1 MAFCL
6 IVEDDVEQGRIVAA
20 TLRSAGHETMRAS
33 NGAAAVEAAALR
45 RPEVVLLDLGL
56 PDTDGL
62 DLIPRILAA
71 SPLSRIVV
79 LTGRDS
85 VAAAV
90 AALRSG
96 ARHYLLKPWEQDEL
110 LLVIEREGAAVDHLE
125 SAGRDAAGAVF
136 WGRHAGVREVR
147 RKLAKLAE
155 APFTPVLLE
164 GETGV
169 GKEVLARELHRLSGA
184 AGPFV
189 ALNCAALPGELLES
203 ELFGHE
209 RGAFTG
215 ADSRHRGVVEL
226 ARDGTLLL
234 DEVGEMPPPLQAKL
248 LRFLDGHRFRR
259 VGGEEELASPCRVVA
274 ATNRDLERAQ
284 LDGAF
289 RPDLFFRLAV
299 VRLRLAP
306 LRERREDVVPL
317 ANFLVGELARSLGRR
332 PRPFSPAAESAL
344 AAHDWPGNVR
354 ELRNRIERAL
364 VLGEEPAILPSD
376 LDLPRRLGGTPA
388 AIEEPRVSEA
398 LAAEGWNVARA
409 ARRLGVPRHW
419 LRYQIRKRGLHRSE

>member
-6 IVEDDVEQGRIVAA
+6 IVEDDADQSRIVAA
-20 TLRSAGHETMRAS
+20 TLRSAGHETVRAGD
-33 NGAAAVEAAALR
+33 GAAALGQAALR

-62 DLIPRILAA
+62 DLIPRILAV
-71 SPLSRIVV
+71 SPLSRLVV

-110 LLVIEREGAAVDHLE
+110 LLVIAREAATVDHLE
-125 SAGRDAAGAVF
+125 SAERALAGGEY
-136 WGRHAGVREVR
+136 WGRNPTTVETR

-155 APFTPVLLE
+155 APLTPVLIE

-169 GKEVLARELHRLSGA
+169 GKEVLARYLHRLTGA
-184 AGPFV
+184 SGPFV
-189 ALNCAALPGELLES
+189 ALNCAALPAEILES

-215 ADSRHRGVVEL
+215 AEVRHRGVVEL

-234 DEVGEMPPPLQAKL
+234 DEIAEMPLQLQAKL

-274 ATNRDLERAQ
+274 ATNRDLDCAQAEGTFRA
-284 LDGAF
+284 
-289 RPDLFFRLAV
+289 DLFFRLAV
-299 VRLRLAP
+299 VRVRPVP
-306 LRERREDVVPL
+306 LRERREEIVPL
-317 ANFLVGELARSLGRR
+317 ANHLVGELARSLRRR
-332 PRPFSPAAESAL
+332 PRPFSPAAESVL

-364 VLGEEPAILPSD
+364 VLGDEPTIQPSD
-376 LDLPRRLGGTPA
+376 LDLPRAAAVLPSGTDRQ
-388 AIEEPRVSEA
+388 RVRDA
-398 LAAEGWNVARA
+398 LEAEGWNVSRA
-409 ARRLGVPRHW
+409 ARRLGVPRHR
-419 LRYQIRKRGLHRSE
+419 LRYQIRRHGLVRTE